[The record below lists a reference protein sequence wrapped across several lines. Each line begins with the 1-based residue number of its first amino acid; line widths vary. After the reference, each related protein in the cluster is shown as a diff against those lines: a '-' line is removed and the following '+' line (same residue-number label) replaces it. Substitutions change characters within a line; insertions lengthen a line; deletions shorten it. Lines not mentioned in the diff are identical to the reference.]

1 MRFVTR
7 NFYLQK
13 NRCITAVFALCE
25 NDPGENLSNK
35 LCMQVAKSRRM
46 RGRKRLRNILGAI
59 VSMRRADGDAAA
71 SQTSAAA

>member
-1 MRFVTR
+1 M
-7 NFYLQK
+7 
-13 NRCITAVFALCE
+13 CE